1 VSRLAR
7 VGAVLVGI
15 GFLWLVVLLILGAV
29 LSGRYARKTEERIG
43 TSLQA
48 TAKIAGTDLA
58 LIRGRLTLDNLSVR
72 RDDLVGHLAIDVTN
86 VRCELPPMGWSLFD
100 RDCGELAVKGVRVE
114 VSSVTLFKLQKPK
127 GVKPIQADRVII
139 DDAQFVFLPSA
150 FAPNMGRIEIAIE
163 HAVAGRTSMRT
174 PLSWLF
180 ALEELRA
187 SFALPANI
195 TVHLDYRMGI
205 LTVAGSIF
213 GSQPIALPVQ
223 IPAADAAHDAH
234 EEMRML
240 LQVGKDIAERVVAQR
255 ASDWLRSK
263 LAR

>member
-1 VSRLAR
+1 MLKRVALVI
-7 VGAVLVGI
+7 VGA
-15 GFLWLVVLLILGAV
+15 FALWSIVLLVLGAV
-29 LSGRYARKTEERIG
+29 LSGRYERNTEERIG

-48 TAKIAGTDLA
+48 TAKIASTDLA
-58 LIRGRLTLDNLSVR
+58 LVRGQLTLDNLTVR
-72 RDDLVGHLAIDVTN
+72 RDDLVGHLSIDVTH
-86 VRCELPPMGWSLFD
+86 VRCELAPLGWALVN

-114 VSSVTLFKLQKPK
+114 VSSAQLFKLQKPK

-180 ALEELRA
+180 SLEELRA
-187 SFALPANI
+187 SFVLPANI
-195 TVHLDYRMGI
+195 TVHLDYREGM
-205 LTVAGSIF
+205 LTVAGSVF
-213 GSQPIALPVQ
+213 GSQPIELPVQ
-223 IPAADAAHDAH
+223 IPAADVAQDAHD
-234 EEMRML
+234 EMRLL
-240 LQVGKDIAERVVAQR
+240 LQIGKDISERVVAQR
-255 ASDWLRSK
+255 ATDWLRSK